1 MGLPP
6 FLVAGSLRSVLSQRL
21 VRRVCPTCARPAK
34 PSRPELA
41 ALGLDP
47 AAPALAGC
55 RVGAGCPECSG
66 TGFRGRVGL
75 FELLEVDAG
84 LQEIIHRRAGRA
96 ELQSRAASRGHRSI
110 RADGANKVT
119 RGLTTAAE
127 VVCMLGG
134 AEV

>member
-1 MGLPP
+1 
-6 FLVAGSLRSVLSQRL
+6 VAGSLRGVLSQRL
-21 VRRVCPTCARPAK
+21 VRRVCPACARPAK
-34 PSRPELA
+34 PPAHELA
-41 ALGLDP
+41 ALGLDR

-55 RVGAGCPECSG
+55 REGAGCPECSG
-66 TGFRGRVGL
+66 TGFRGRLGL

-96 ELQSRAASRGHRSI
+96 ELQSRTDSRGHRSI
-110 RADGANKVT
+110 RMDGANKVT